1 MLSWCKGA
9 LLLVC
14 CSVTLAALAADTIS
28 GTVRNHTSNTAAAGD
43 EVFLI
48 RLGDGMQEQARTK
61 TDSRGAFEFQAVPD
75 SHYIVRVMHQGV
87 NYDQVGNGTGL
98 EIAVYDAVAKIRDLS
113 GRMGIAQVE
122 ADDGALK
129 VTEMYAISNASV
141 PPVTQAG
148 RRNFE
153 FSLPPDAGLD
163 AFIVKR
169 AGGLW
174 VKVSPAP
181 VAGHPGRY
189 ALDFPLRPGE
199 TLFKFSYHFPYDG
212 KASLHL
218 KLAYPIQN
226 FAVVHPPSIS
236 FKAAHAGAFS
246 SPGEVQGMRL
256 EQAVRKPLVGDV
268 PAFEVS
274 GMGTAANS
282 AAGSPLQSAPSVVP
296 TPVAPARSA
305 GPLTSAPT
313 SPKTT
318 TNPTWIVLP
327 GIAAFLA
334 ALTFAVWRRRRTR
347 PGSKEAA
354 VSSAVRGTRVDA
366 LKEELFKLETEK
378 LRGSISLEEYA
389 STKQALTANIERV
402 LARDRS

>member
-1 MLSWCKGA
+1 MLSWCKGV
-9 LLLVC
+9 LLFVC
-14 CSVTLAALAADTIS
+14 CCVPLAALAADTIS

-43 EVFLI
+43 EVILL

-61 TDSRGAFEFQAVPD
+61 TDSRGVFEFQAVPD

-98 EIAVYDAVAKIRDLS
+98 EIAVYDAVAKIRDLG

-122 ADDGALK
+122 ADGGALK
-129 VTEMYAISNASV
+129 VTEMYAIANGSA

-148 RRNFE
+148 PRNFE
-153 FSLPPDAGLD
+153 FSLPPDGTLD
-163 AFIVKR
+163 SFIVKR
-169 AGGLW
+169 AGGIW
-174 VKVSPAP
+174 VKVSLAP
-181 VAGHPGRY
+181 VAGHQGRY

-236 FKAAHAGAFS
+236 FKAARAGTFG

-256 EQAVRKPLVGDV
+256 EQAVRKPLVGEV

-274 GMGTAANS
+274 GMGTARA
-282 AAGSPLQSAPSVVP
+282 AAGSPLQSAPPVVP
-296 TPVAPARSA
+296 TPVAPAGSA
-305 GPLTSAPT
+305 GASTSAPT
-313 SPKTT
+313 SPKST
-318 TNPTWIVLP
+318 TNPTWVVLP

-334 ALTFAVWRRRRTR
+334 ALMFAVWRRRRTR

-354 VSSAVRGTRVDA
+354 ASSAVRGTRVDA
-366 LKEELFKLETEK
+366 LKQELFKLETEK

-402 LARDRS
+402 LARDKS